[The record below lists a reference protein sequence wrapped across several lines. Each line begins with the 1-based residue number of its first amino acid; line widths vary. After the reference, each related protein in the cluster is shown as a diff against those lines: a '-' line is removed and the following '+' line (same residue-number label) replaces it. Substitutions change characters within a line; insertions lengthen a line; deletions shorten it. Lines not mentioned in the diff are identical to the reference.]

1 MPLSCVMFN
10 WSTSLVLIMLPFS
23 LEVEF
28 KTSLSCLCFWEGQ
41 QSSIIFH
48 LTAYPDLN
56 SGTITISGFLK
67 PNILCAF
74 SSLAGSGF
82 QTLQHLGFSSRF
94 FSLLSFPP
102 RQEANFANFPW
113 RESPIPPI
121 HVGFFRFVSSLK
133 TLSLYFFR
141 FLQALPPP
149 RACFISFNV
158 PLTF

>member
-10 WSTSLVLIMLPFS
+10 WSTSLILITLPFS

-41 QSSIIFH
+41 QSSVIFH
-48 LTAYPDLN
+48 PTAYPALN
-56 SGTITISGFLK
+56 PGTITISGFLK

-94 FSLLSFPP
+94 FSLLSVPP
-102 RQEANFANFPW
+102 KQEAKFANSPW
-113 RESPIPPI
+113 RELPIPPI
-121 HVGFFRFVSSLK
+121 HVGFSRFVSSLK

-141 FLQALPPP
+141 FLQVLPPP

-158 PLTF
+158 PVTF